1 MPFSARANKRS
12 SVDSVSDQAGSRNGV
27 LRDGAARLLRMTTFL
42 NAIKSF
48 RHPEEPAQA
57 GVSKDA
63 TTLLL

>member
-1 MPFSARANKRS
+1 
-12 SVDSVSDQAGSRNGV
+12 
-27 LRDGAARLLRMTTFL
+27 MTTFL